1 MEREYELPDWSISMP
16 IYEYYCPK
24 CGRDFELIRP
34 VTQSDTPAECSECGE
49 PAQRQL
55 SNFAFRSNTFT
66 APKFKASLEKPMRS
80 RPETPAS

>member
-1 MEREYELPDWSISMP
+1 MP

-34 VTQSDTPAECSECGE
+34 VSQSDTPAECSECGE

-66 APKFKASLEKPMRS
+66 APKFKASLAKPMRS

>member
-1 MEREYELPDWSISMP
+1 MP

-34 VTQSDTPAECSECGE
+34 VSQSDTPAECSECGE

>member
-1 MEREYELPDWSISMP
+1 MP
-16 IYEYYCPK
+16 IYEYYCTK
-24 CGRDFELIRP
+24 CGLDFELIRS
-34 VTQSDTPAECSECGE
+34 VSHSDDPAPCSECGE
-49 PAQRQL
+49 PADRQL